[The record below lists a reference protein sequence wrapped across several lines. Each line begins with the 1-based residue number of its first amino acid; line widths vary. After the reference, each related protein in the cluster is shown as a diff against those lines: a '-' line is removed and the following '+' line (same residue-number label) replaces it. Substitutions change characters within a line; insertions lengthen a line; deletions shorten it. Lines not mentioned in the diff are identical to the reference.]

1 MFELASNPISY
12 FGKMNSTL
20 GSVVPLAMFVFVFLY
35 LNSCICIFHCLQLA
49 DLLFIT
55 LCVPATAADYAFTSV
70 WQFGEILTSL
80 HIFHI
85 SYNHSYIIYFTF
97 IISPFFYLIFTAE
110 SGLRRHMAYDN
121 RTIHPSIHPK
131 PIHKASLITQIGSPE

>member
-1 MFELASNPISY
+1 MWDLCLLVTPIHQSRETLTNHKSSNPPFTLRVCVFACSY
-12 FGKMNSTL
+12 F
-20 GSVVPLAMFVFVFLY
+20 
-35 LNSCICIFHCLQLA
+35 CICIFPCLQLA

-85 SYNHSYIIYFTF
+85 SYNHSYIIYFTI

-121 RTIHPSIHPK
+121 RTIHPSIPNPSTK
-131 PIHKASLITQIGSPE
+131 PL